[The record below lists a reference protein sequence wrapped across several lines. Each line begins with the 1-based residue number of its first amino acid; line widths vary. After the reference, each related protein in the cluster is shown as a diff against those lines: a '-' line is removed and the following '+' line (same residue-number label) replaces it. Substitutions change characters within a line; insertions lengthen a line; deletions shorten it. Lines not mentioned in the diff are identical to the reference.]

1 MSLLDYQLSDGV
13 ATIKLDD
20 GKVNALSLAMQAEIG
35 AAIDRAEADGAAI
48 VLTGRSGMFTAGFDL
63 ATIGAGGAAA
73 GEMVIGGFRLAQRLL
88 TYERPVIVGCT
99 GHAIAMGTFL
109 MMAADYR
116 VGPDADTYRWTA
128 NEVAIGL
135 TMPRAAIEMLR
146 FRLTPGAVDKAVI
159 LSHQFGPADV
169 LSSGYFDELV
179 PPDDVVAIAT
189 ERAQAALKLDARAHA
204 QSKRRSRGNALD
216 ALAKAID
223 EDEADFAKWL
233 AADAGKG

>member
-13 ATIKLDD
+13 ATITLDD
-20 GKVNALSLAMQAEIG
+20 GKVNALSLEMQAAIG
-35 AAIDRAEADGAAI
+35 AAVDRAEADGAAI
-48 VLTGRSGMFTAGFDL
+48 VLTGRPGMFTAGFDL

-88 TYERPVIVGCT
+88 TYERPVVVGCT

-109 MMAADYR
+109 MCAADWR
-116 VGPDADTYRWTA
+116 VGPDADSYRWTA

-135 TMPRAAIEMLR
+135 TMPRAAIELLR

-169 LSSGYFDELV
+169 LASGYFDELV
-179 PPDDVVAIAT
+179 PPDDVVATAK
-189 ERAQAALKLDARAHA
+189 ERARAALGLDARAHA
-204 QSKRRSRGNALD
+204 QSKRRSRGPALD
-216 ALAKAID
+216 ALARAIQ
-223 EDEADFAKWL
+223 EDENDFARWL
-233 AADAGKG
+233 AADAG